1 MANNEQHIVY
11 SIEAKHVE
19 LAGDD
24 VWLSSYGER
33 IFPKTE
39 KCYKETGICGTY
51 DIDKVMKIHDKCRKD
66 YPDFEFRISKTVI
79 TKNKTFVA
87 LETQP
92 APELEIVHID
102 DLEAGDTVIIKD
114 PYEGVHAIVDI
125 HSINAENSS
134 FVPEGYGGLEYNLD
148 SGEQVVR
155 LSRQGDRAAT
165 LALNTQ
171 KLYMQMDSYWQSFL
185 LDILSK

>member
-19 LAGDD
+19 LAGEDI
-24 VWLSSYGER
+24 WLSSYGER

-39 KCYKETGICGTY
+39 RCYKETGICGTY

-79 TKNKTFVA
+79 TKSKTFVA

-92 APELEIVHID
+92 LPSLEVVLID
-102 DLEAGDTVIIKD
+102 DLEAGDTIIISD
-114 PYEGVHAIVDI
+114 PEEGVHAIVDI
-125 HSINAENSS
+125 HSIDIESS
-134 FVPEGYGGLEYNLD
+134 SLVPEGYGGLDYTLH
-148 SGEQVVR
+148 SGEYVVR
-155 LSRQGDRAAT
+155 LSRRGDRAAT

-171 KLYMQMDSYWQSFL
+171 KLHMQMDPYWQSYL